1 MCRLRVFEKTS
12 FLNKFLWAD
21 FALKNLD
28 ITNTVCT
35 KQMELETL
43 SLLKTF
49 VAKFT
54 WKHIDVTGNSLVVTN
69 LMHSFHMSFHVSLV
83 NELLAAKFAL
93 VLGTGTLTFN
103 TLVA

>member
-1 MCRLRVFEKTS
+1 MCRRHVFDKTS
-12 FLNKFLWAD
+12 FLHKILWAN
-21 FALKNLD
+21 FALKVID

-54 WKHIDVTGNSLVVTN
+54 WKHIDVTGNSLFVTN

-83 NELLAAKFAL
+83 NELSAAKFAL
-93 VLGTGTLTFN
+93 VLGIGTLTFS